1 MPLWSAMF
9 LAEKYGRLTL
19 TLDEVAEQIGLSP
32 DTIRQRSPEAA
43 SLYSGAMRFVD
54 EVNRDRWG
62 GLMPTQDQ
70 ADVARQYI
78 GATAQ
83 RRMME
88 DLEPIHRALA
98 KHAALTIGPE
108 PPVPAE
114 IQALID
120 SIKGRWQG
128 AVREL
133 LG

>member
-1 MPLWSAMF
+1 MTTA
-9 LAEKYGRLTL
+9 
-19 TLDEVAEQIGLSP
+19 

-54 EVNRDRWG
+54 EVNRDQWG
-62 GLMPTQDQ
+62 GLMPAQAQ

-98 KHAALTIGPE
+98 MHAALTIGQP
-108 PPVPAE
+108 PPVPPHV
-114 IQALID
+114 QALID
-120 SIKGRWQG
+120 SITGHWQC

-133 LG
+133 IG